1 MKTVND
7 CKNLQE
13 SLDVLYNWSCAWQ
26 LSISYK
32 KCSFMVI
39 GKLKNENDLSF
50 QLGDNILYLGKKLPN
65 ILAFVQTAT

>member
-1 MKTVND
+1 MRTVND

-39 GKLKNENDLSF
+39 GKLKNEKDLSF
-50 QLGDNILYLGKKLPN
+50 HLGNILYLSKKLPK
-65 ILAFVQTAT
+65 ILAFVQTAA